1 MFQEFIFGK
10 SYLTNITLLVNLC
23 IYIGLAVQISELAL
37 RFGQK
42 VSMSLSSNFLLKLFV
57 KMETVV

>member
-42 VSMSLSSNFLLKLFV
+42 VSMSLSSNFLLKLSV

>member
-10 SYLTNITLLVNLC
+10 SYLIYITLLVNLC

>member
-10 SYLTNITLLVNLC
+10 SYLTNITLFVNLC